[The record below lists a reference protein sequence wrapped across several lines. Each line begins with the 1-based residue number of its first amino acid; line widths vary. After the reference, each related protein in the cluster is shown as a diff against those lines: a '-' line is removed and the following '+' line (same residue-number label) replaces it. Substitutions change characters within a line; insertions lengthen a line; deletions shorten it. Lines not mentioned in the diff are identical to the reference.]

1 MGSKVSVALRIVLK
15 AFVYLLMILLIIIF
29 SGGDAT
35 FIYEG
40 F

>member
-1 MGSKVSVALRIVLK
+1 MAKRIVITFLQ
-15 AFVYLLMILLIIIF
+15 AALYLIMILLIIIF

-35 FIYEG
+35 FVYEG